1 MLHRDR
7 MKMIIMFLNHWMAF
21 DDSVS
26 SWAHTGPQTGR
37 WAWDLAWWEKT
48 TAASTPSASGSTE
61 SHFSGV
67 AVLFASFELSFVL
80 RGAAAAAAW
89 QSQ

>member
-7 MKMIIMFLNHWMAF
+7 IKIIVMFLNQWIAL

-26 SWAHTGPQTGR
+26 SWTHTGPQTGR
-37 WAWDLAWWEKT
+37 WGWNLACWVKT
-48 TAASTPSASGSTE
+48 TVASTPSVSASTE
-61 SHFSGV
+61 FHFSGV
-67 AVLFASFELSFVL
+67 PVLFASFELSFVL

-89 QSQ
+89 QSL